1 MCVCMN
7 VGKLEPSCCTSRN
20 VKLRRFSVKL
30 LYAPAVSVLGICP
43 RKLKYVSIQP
53 LCRHVG
59 FIPDHYNKANIA
71 VK

>member
-1 MCVCMN
+1 M
-7 VGKLEPSCCTSRN
+7 EPSCSVSRN

-30 LYAPAVSVLGICP
+30 LYAPAVSLLGIYP
-43 RKLKYVSIQP
+43 RKLKYVSIQT